1 MLLEM
6 NLQKFLS
13 STIPD
18 MYTYHDSRPLL
29 QMFGIQLNG
38 APVTTPPDQTLSRS
52 SLEDVYH

>member
-6 NLQKFLS
+6 NLQNFLS

-18 MYTYHDSRPLL
+18 TYTYHDSRPFP

-38 APVTTPPDQTLSRS
+38 APVTSPL
-52 SLEDVYH
+52 

>member
-38 APVTTPPDQTLSRS
+38 APVTSPL
-52 SLEDVYH
+52 